1 MTAIPAG
8 AKVRASEL
16 NAALPIFGRALADV
30 SVTSSTTLVNADT
43 GLAVALEA
51 DSIYVWDAYIAYDAG
66 ATGDLK
72 LAWTVPA
79 GVTGHWAGLGLGTG
93 TAGSIGDMSAI
104 RAAGYGSGNTLSY
117 GGSASFSGLLALRA
131 VGFIDTAGTAGTL
144 QLQFA
149 QATSN
154 ATATIL
160 KGGSWIRVV
169 KAG

>member
-1 MTAIPAG
+1 MVAIPAG
-8 AKVRASEL
+8 AKVRASVL
-16 NAALPIFGRALADV
+16 NASLPIIGRALNDV

-43 GLAVALEA
+43 GLAIALEA
-51 DSIYVWDAYIAYDAG
+51 DSIYLWDAYIAYDAG

-79 GVTGHWAGLGLGTG
+79 STTGHWCGWGLS
-93 TAGSIGDMSAI
+93 TATTGSIGDMVAI
-104 RAAGYGSGNTLSY
+104 RAAGYGSGNTLSF
-117 GGSASFSGLLALRA
+117 GGSASFSGFLALQAR
-131 VGFIDTAGTAGTL
+131 GYIDTAATAGTL

-149 QATSN
+149 QNTSN

-160 KGGSWIRVV
+160 KGGSWVRVV

>member
-8 AKVRASEL
+8 AKVRASVL
-16 NAALPIFGRALADV
+16 NAALPIVGRARADV
-30 SVTSSTTLVNADT
+30 SVTSSTTLTDADI

-51 DSIYVWDAYIAYDAG
+51 DSIYLWDAYLAYDAG

-72 LAWTVPA
+72 LAFTVPA
-79 GVTGHWAGLGLGTG
+79 STTGHWAALGIGTG
-93 TAGSIGDMSAI
+93 TTGSIGDMSAI
-104 RAAGYGSGNTLSY
+104 RAAGYGSGNTLSL
-117 GGSASFSGLLALRA
+117 GGSASFSGLLACRA

-149 QATSN
+149 QNTSN
-154 ATATIL
+154 GTATIL